1 MTDYGTLTDYTTGE
15 EIRPATREEHARS
28 LAAGETGAFRDED
41 GRVVYVAG
49 GPEVAASEPEVTTLT
64 APTDPAAYGRWLA
77 GKIGAFAGRL
87 QSDERVQLTEL
98 EAEMLRDAAAALLT
112 ALDNAQRQGGI
123 R

>member
-28 LAAGETGAFRDED
+28 L
-41 GRVVYVAG
+41 VAG

-77 GKIGAFAGRL
+77 GKVAAFAARI
-87 QSDERVQLTEL
+87 QSDEGLRLGEL
-98 EAEMLRDAAAALLT
+98 EALMLQDAATALLT
-112 ALDNAQRQGGI
+112 ALDNARRQGGI

>member
-1 MTDYGTLTDYTTGE
+1 MTDYGTLTDYTTD
-15 EIRPATREEHARS
+15 EEHARS
-28 LAAGETGAFRDED
+28 LA
-41 GRVVYVAG
+41 AG

-64 APTDPAAYGRWLA
+64 APTEPAAYARWLA

-98 EAEMLRDAAAALLT
+98 EAEMLTAAATALLT
-112 ALDNAQRQGGI
+112 ALDNARRQGGV

>member
-28 LAAGETGAFRDED
+28 LAAG
-41 GRVVYVAG
+41 
-49 GPEVAASEPEVTTLT
+49 GPEVAEPEVTTLT

-87 QSDERVQLTEL
+87 QSDEGLRLGEL
-98 EAEMLRDAAAALLT
+98 EAEMLTVAATALLT
-112 ALDNAQRQGGI
+112 ALDNARRQGGI

>member
-28 LAAGETGAFRDED
+28 LAAGG
-41 GRVVYVAG
+41 
-49 GPEVAASEPEVTTLT
+49 PEVTTLT

-77 GKIGAFAGRL
+77 GKIGAFAARI
-87 QSDERVQLTEL
+87 QSDEGLRLGEL
-98 EAEMLRDAAAALLT
+98 EAEMLRDAATALLT
-112 ALDNAQRQGGI
+112 ALDNAQRQGGV

>member
-77 GKIGAFAGRL
+77 GKVAAFAARI
-87 QSDERVQLTEL
+87 QSDEGLRLGEL
-98 EAEMLRDAAAALLT
+98 EALMLQEAATALLT
-112 ALDNAQRQGGI
+112 ALDNARRQGGI